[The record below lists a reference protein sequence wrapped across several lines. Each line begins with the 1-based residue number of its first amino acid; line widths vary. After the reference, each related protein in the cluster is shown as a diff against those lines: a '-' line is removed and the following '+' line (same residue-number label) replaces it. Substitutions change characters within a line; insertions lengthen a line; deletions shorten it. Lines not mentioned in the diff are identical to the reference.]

1 MATAIAMMVGG
12 AIVNGLAFTGSS
24 YLFHALDKPN
34 ADKERKRHDLAI
46 EQLNRETELWNEERK
61 RKLDFINQELMK
73 RNIAARDLH
82 HMDEAMN
89 LYNVF
94 SKETVTVPPKP
105 MLSQFY
111 QPSEEM
117 RKYEY
122 LWIILGTGAVGF
134 IAYKYA

>member
-1 MATAIAMMVGG
+1 
-12 AIVNGLAFTGSS
+12 
-24 YLFHALDKPN
+24 
-34 ADKERKRHDLAI
+34 
-46 EQLNRETELWNEERK
+46 
-61 RKLDFINQELMK
+61 MK

-94 SKETVTVPPKP
+94 SKETVTSLKTLPTVTVPPKP